1 MKQKEKVVY
10 VTTKIVI
17 RKWPYSLEDF
27 VELIKMFNDINGD
40 SMEIEVIKIK
50 EDHD

>member
-27 VELIKMFNDINGD
+27 VELIRTFNDINGED
-40 SMEIEVIKIK
+40 MEITVVKIK
-50 EDHD
+50 EEE